1 MKRFRILVLSATLAA
16 VALPALA
23 GDTAVNLSIFPPIAI
38 AKENDSVTAFR
49 FNLIY
54 GKNAS
59 VRVVDLGLVNHTT
72 TGLSKGL
79 GWGLVNIANA
89 DFTGLQF
96 GTVNLVEGNFEGF
109 EWGFVNY
116 TRNARGL
123 QLGFVNYTE
132 TLYGIQI
139 GLVNIIK
146 QDGFLPVFPFVNWSF

>member
-1 MKRFRILVLSATLAA
+1 MMRFRTLVLGAALLSLALPVLAA
-16 VALPALA
+16 E
-23 GDTAVNLSIFPPIAI
+23 TAVNLSIFPPIAT
-38 AKENDSVTAFR
+38 AKEEDSVTAFR

-59 VRVVDLGLVNHTT
+59 VRVVDLGLVNQTT

-79 GWGLVNIANA
+79 GWGFVNLSDA
-89 DFTGLQF
+89 DFTGIQL
-96 GTVNLVEGNFEGF
+96 GGVNVVGGNFEGF

-116 TRNARGL
+116 TKNARGL

-132 TLYGIQI
+132 TLYGVQI

-146 QDGFLPVFPFVNWSF
+146 KPGFMPVFPFVNWSF

>member
-1 MKRFRILVLSATLAA
+1 MKRFRILVLSATLIAL
-16 VALPALA
+16 ALPALA
-23 GDTAVNLSIFPPIAI
+23 AETAVNLSIFPPIAT

-79 GWGLVNIANA
+79 GWGFVNLSDA
-89 DFTGLQF
+89 DFTGIQL
-96 GTVNLVEGNFEGF
+96 GGVNVVGGNFEGF

-116 TRNARGL
+116 TKNARGL

-132 TLYGIQI
+132 TLYGVQI

-146 QDGFLPVFPFVNWSF
+146 QDGFLPVFPFLNWSF

>member
-1 MKRFRILVLSATLAA
+1 MKRIRALVLLAMLVAFALPVLAA
-16 VALPALA
+16 
-23 GDTAVNLSIFPPIAI
+23 DTAVNLSVFPPIAT

-72 TGLSKGL
+72 TGLSKGF
-79 GWGLVNIANA
+79 GWGLVNYAEA
-89 DFTGLQF
+89 DFRGFQL
-96 GTVNLVEGNFEGF
+96 GTVNVVGGGFEGF

-116 TRNARGL
+116 AQNARGL
-123 QLGFVNYTE
+123 QLGVVNCAQ
-132 TLYGIQI
+132 TLHGLQI

-146 QDGFLPVFPFVNWSF
+146 QDGFFPVFPIVNWSF